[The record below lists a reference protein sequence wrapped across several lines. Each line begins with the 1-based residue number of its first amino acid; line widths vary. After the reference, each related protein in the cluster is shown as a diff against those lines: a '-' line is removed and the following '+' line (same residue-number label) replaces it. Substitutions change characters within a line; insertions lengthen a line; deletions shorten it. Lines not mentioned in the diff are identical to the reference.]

1 MLKIPKKST
10 IYFLWTI
17 KDESVSFFDFFVYY
31 SPVLSLQRSVW
42 CDKPGIA
49 GVSDTLYVQ
58 PAQPAED
65 SAGGCTAD
73 LVLPILSYF
82 VQEWDTEENIEE

>member
-1 MLKIPKKST
+1 MACFTEPGKVLAVGCHLAASNQLP
-10 IYFLWTI
+10 
-17 KDESVSFFDFFVYY
+17 VS
-31 SPVLSLQRSVW
+31 PR
-42 CDKPGIA
+42 IA